1 MPSSLSWIDYDS
13 EAQQRAQRILTLF
26 KERNTRDELGFG
38 SIRDAIS
45 ETLFPGTSTIQTR
58 LRYMLFV
65 PWMYQMLEDR
75 HVSPSRIRDYSRW
88 DQLKLSATLKKNT
101 RGEVGIIGASAG
113 DSLTR
118 LPSEIYWLGLERWG
132 IRVFPGTEGQYQR
145 SLDDIYRRRK
155 RARASLSAAAEDGD
169 DIGGLWEL
177 GAYTFHPGLPR
188 VPDDFP
194 DQATFRLTPEEA
206 RYLQERVRQ
215 TCSGSLL
222 ADLLAEP
229 VPVSIEFPWQHPDI
243 AAFRAEHQELLRH
256 GRVFSMLAH
265 GASILYCLMLAEKVE
280 NETLVQTHR
289 QFADTWLEQHAQY
302 AGDLAHWYTDI
313 AAFWGTVRDR
323 GHDINGRTELF
334 VEEWAAMVIEYGDRV
349 FDAPESRSLVKKR
362 EIEKKKGNSRFTNAR
377 VRDQWGGYS
386 GTRPNDFRWPL
397 VQTYVSDMAGAF
409 RR

>member
-65 PWMYQMLEDR
+65 PWMYQRLEDR

-88 DQLKLSATLKKNT
+88 EQLNLSATLKKNT

-155 RARASLSAAAEDGD
+155 RARASLSAVVQRGQDPAAH
-169 DIGGLWEL
+169 
-177 GAYTFHPGLPR
+177 A
-188 VPDDFP
+188 
-194 DQATFRLTPEEA
+194 A
-206 RYLQERVRQ
+206 RE
-215 TCSGSLL
+215 C
-222 ADLLAEP
+222 
-229 VPVSIEFPWQHPDI
+229 
-243 AAFRAEHQELLRH
+243 
-256 GRVFSMLAH
+256 
-265 GASILYCLMLAEKVE
+265 
-280 NETLVQTHR
+280 
-289 QFADTWLEQHAQY
+289 
-302 AGDLAHWYTDI
+302 
-313 AAFWGTVRDR
+313 
-323 GHDINGRTELF
+323 
-334 VEEWAAMVIEYGDRV
+334 
-349 FDAPESRSLVKKR
+349 
-362 EIEKKKGNSRFTNAR
+362 
-377 VRDQWGGYS
+377 
-386 GTRPNDFRWPL
+386 
-397 VQTYVSDMAGAF
+397 
-409 RR
+409 